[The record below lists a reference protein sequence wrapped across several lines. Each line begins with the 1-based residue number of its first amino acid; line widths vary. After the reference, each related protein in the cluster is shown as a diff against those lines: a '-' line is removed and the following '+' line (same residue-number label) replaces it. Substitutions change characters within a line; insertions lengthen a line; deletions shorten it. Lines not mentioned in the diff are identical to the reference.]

1 MKGFPDESIDMVMF
15 SPPYWGLRDYGVG
28 TETVW
33 GGISDCKHEWVEEV
47 CGLVHENRNNLIG
60 SQEEVVGK
68 TGTSWIRKYDQKTVG
83 FCAKCGAWRGQ
94 LGLEPNFQM
103 YIAHMVEVCRE
114 IKRVL
119 KKTGS
124 VYIVL
129 GDTFMNKQKL
139 GIPWRIRF
147 ALNEDGWISRSDIVW
162 HKPNAMPASVKDRLN
177 TTYEMILHFVK
188 QEKYYYNLDA
198 IREPHTSLKDLG
210 RKRLDTTTPKHDLA
224 VKLGAGSIGPSGY
237 LVQHPLGKNP
247 GDVIRQPKWD
257 DSDPHRT
264 TTAKLHREGYGVG
277 TLHPLGKNP
286 GDVMSVTKHDLAVGR
301 VGNFGYTDPL
311 HVKEYHP
318 KGKNPGDIVQTKL
331 EELDIQ
337 ELIREVYRRLSR
349 NEETYEG
356 KNRLEDVNAKRL
368 RAFDGRKIREAA
380 RQILR
385 ERQIPHSAKLV
396 EFIHDHFSHPLGKNP
411 GDVSV
416 YPEYLPQKGWR
427 DRTRSG
433 DFRQKPSSVNLK
445 GKNPGDTVRCRTD
458 RQLIRDRP
466 LRPPHH
472 PFRGDGWEGIN
483 PDMKP
488 HPKGKNPGDVIQE
501 KTWQRAEEFHR
512 RHGKLRSNGTIAGH
526 YLDLSDV
533 AKHYSSKGKNPGDI
547 VKIAEEKGRP
557 LDPPH
562 HAKRTRVSDIDR
574 MVYSGGFYHKCGKNP
589 GDIVEDFS
597 AILNEVMKI
606 YSEITDVEVQEWE
619 GKAYALDPQHN
630 FRRLALNERKSR
642 IRFEI
647 ALDKL
652 GTQDDLRRKLV
663 AYWHNHSTH
672 SLGKNPGD
680 IIKIGM
686 HHGSSLTSGRATHYE
701 GQSIESHPSGSNPGD
716 FWSIN
721 TKPFKGAHFA
731 VYPEKICIKPIL
743 SSCPPNGIVLDPM
756 CGSGTTLA
764 AAKKLGRGYI
774 GIEINL
780 NYVNIATQRLLRISP
795 LNPPI
800 S

>member
-1 MKGFPDESIDMVMF
+1 MKGFPEESIDMVMF
-15 SPPYWGLRDYGVG
+15 SPPYWGLRDYGEG

-33 GGISDCKHEWVEEV
+33 GGSSDCRHEWVKEV
-47 CGLVHENRNNLIG
+47 CGLVHENRNNLRG

-68 TGTSWIRKYDQKTVG
+68 TGTAWIRKYDQKTVG
-83 FCAKCGAWRGQ
+83 FCVKCGAWRGQ
-94 LGLEPNFQM
+94 LGLEPNSQM

-139 GIPWRIRF
+139 GIPWCIRF

-162 HKPNAMPASVKDRLN
+162 HKPNAMPSSVKDRLN
-177 TTYEMILHFVK
+177 TTYEMIFHFVK
-188 QEKYYYNLDA
+188 HEKYYYNLDA

-210 RKRLDTTTPKHDLA
+210 RRRLDTRTPKHDLA
-224 VKLGAGSIGPSGY
+224 VRLGAGSIGPSGY

-247 GDVIRQPKWD
+247 GD
-257 DSDPHRT
+257 
-264 TTAKLHREGYGVG
+264 
-277 TLHPLGKNP
+277 
-286 GDVMSVTKHDLAVGR
+286 
-301 VGNFGYTDPL
+301 
-311 HVKEYHP
+311 
-318 KGKNPGDIVQTKL
+318 IVQTKL
-331 EELDIQ
+331 EGLDIQ

-356 KNRLEDVNAKRL
+356 KNRLEDVNAKRI

-385 ERQIPHSAKLV
+385 ERQIPHSTKLV

-411 GDVSV
+411 GDVMDMTKHDLAV
-416 YPEYLPQKGWR
+416 GRVGNFGYADPLHVKEYHP
-427 DRTRSG
+427 
-433 DFRQKPSSVNLK
+433 K
-445 GKNPGDTVRCRTD
+445 GKNPGDIIRSRTD
-458 RQLIRDRP
+458 RRLIQDRP

-501 KTWQRAEEFHR
+501 RTWQRAEEYHR
-512 RHGKLRSNGTIAGH
+512 KQGKLRSNGTVAGH
-526 YLDLSDV
+526 YLDLLDV
-533 AKHYSSKGKNPGDI
+533 AKHYNSKGKNPGDI

-557 LDPPH
+557 LNPPH
-562 HAKRTRVSDIDR
+562 HAERKKASDIDR
-574 MVYSGGFYHKCGKNP
+574 MVYSGGFYHDVGKNP

-597 AILNEVMKI
+597 GLMNEVMKI
-606 YSEITDVEVQEWE
+606 YSKVTDVEIQEWG
-619 GKAYALDPQHN
+619 GKACSLDPQQN

-642 IRFEI
+642 VRFEI

-652 GTQDDLRRKLV
+652 GIQDNLRRKLI
-663 AYWHNHSTH
+663 AHWHNHSTH
-672 SLGKNPGD
+672 PLGKNPGD
-680 IIKIGM
+680 IIKWSNIPGQARQGNFG
-686 HHGSSLTSGRATHYE
+686 HGGTHGNRFNHPE
-701 GQSIESHPSGSNPGD
+701 GKNPGD
-716 FWSIN
+716 YWN
-721 TKPFKGAHFA
+721 VCTKPFKGAHFA
-731 VYPEKICIKPIL
+731 VYPEEICVKPIL
-743 SSCPPNGIVLDPM
+743 SSCPSNGIVLDPM

-764 AAKKLGRGYI
+764 VAKKLGRRFI
-774 GIEINL
+774 GIEINP
-780 NYVNIATQRLLRISP
+780 NYVNIATRRLLRISP
-795 LNPPI
+795 LNPLI

>member
-1 MKGFPDESIDMVMF
+1 VGSAHDGVKVLPVNQVLVGDCVNVMKGFPAESIDMVMF
-15 SPPYWGLRDYGVG
+15 SPPYWGLRDYGEG

-33 GGISDCKHEWVEEV
+33 GGSSDCDHEWVEKV
-47 CGLVHENRNNLIG
+47 CGLVHENRNNLRG

-68 TGTSWIRKYDQKTVG
+68 TGTAWIRKYDQKTVG
-83 FCAKCGAWRGQ
+83 FCVKCGAWRGQ

-177 TTYEMILHFVK
+177 TTYEMIFHFVK

-210 RKRLDTTTPKHDLA
+210 RKRLDTKTPKHDLA

-257 DSDPHRT
+257 DSDPYRT

-286 GDVMSVTKHDLAVGR
+286 GDVFQAKKEPYVGNNPHRMRLEKGRYVPLNPRRPSDLSHHLGKNPGDVMSVTKHDLAVGR
-301 VGNFGYTDPL
+301 VGNFGYADPL

-318 KGKNPGDIVQTKL
+318 KGKNPGDI
-331 EELDIQ
+331 
-337 ELIREVYRRLSR
+337 IRS
-349 NEETYEG
+349 
-356 KNRLEDVNAKRL
+356 
-368 RAFDGRKIREAA
+368 
-380 RQILR
+380 
-385 ERQIPHSAKLV
+385 
-396 EFIHDHFSHPLGKNP
+396 
-411 GDVSV
+411 
-416 YPEYLPQKGWR
+416 
-427 DRTRSG
+427 
-433 DFRQKPSSVNLK
+433 
-445 GKNPGDTVRCRTD
+445 RTD
-458 RQLIRDRP
+458 RRLIQDRP

-501 KTWQRAEEFHR
+501 RTWQRAEEYHR
-512 RHGKLRSNGTIAGH
+512 KQGKLRSNGTVAGH

-533 AKHYSSKGKNPGDI
+533 AKHYNSKGKNPGDI

-557 LDPPH
+557 LNPPH
-562 HAKRTRVSDIDR
+562 HAERKKASDIDR
-574 MVYSGGFYHKCGKNP
+574 MVYSGGFYHEVGKNP
-589 GDIVEDFS
+589 GDIIEDFS
-597 AILNEVMKI
+597 GLMHEAMKI
-606 YSEITDVEVQEWE
+606 YSKVTDVEIQEWE

-642 IRFEI
+642 VRFEI

-652 GTQDDLRRKLV
+652 GIQDDLRRKLI

-701 GQSIESHPSGSNPGD
+701 GQSIESHPLGSNPGD

-721 TKPFKGAHFA
+721 TKPFRGAHFA
-731 VYPEKICIKPIL
+731 VYPEEICVKPIL
-743 SSCPPNGIVLDPM
+743 SSCPPNGVVLDPM

-764 AAKKLGRGYI
+764 VAKKLGRKYI
-774 GIEINL
+774 GIDL
-780 NYVNIATQRLLRISP
+780 STHYVNIAIERLLKIGSFDRGSVP
-795 LNPPI
+795 K
-800 S
+800 SV